1 MEKIAFQGLK
11 FSNVFGGACPRTPL
25 DDCMSSAGGLLC
37 PISLIFKT
45 ESWKVWLKASF
56 DKAAPRTKKQL
67 TKADINTPSTTNPR
81 RQPNAKTDSETT
93 FSGTTSIQ
101 QGRQQQHRTQI
112 PQPN

>member
-1 MEKIAFQGLK
+1 MTACHRQAGYCAQSHSFLK
-11 FSNVFGGACPRTPL
+11 Q
-25 DDCMSSAGGLLC
+25 
-37 PISLIFKT
+37 
-45 ESWKVWLKASF
+45 KVGRSGLKASF